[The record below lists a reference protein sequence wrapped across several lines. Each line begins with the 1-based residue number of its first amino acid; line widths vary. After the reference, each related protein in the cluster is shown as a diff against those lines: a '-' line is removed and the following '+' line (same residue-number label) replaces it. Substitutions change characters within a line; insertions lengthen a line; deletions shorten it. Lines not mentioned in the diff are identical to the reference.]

1 MNITKAKKIQL
12 YKEMLRIRLIEEAI
26 AKEYSNQE
34 MRCPIHL
41 SIGQE
46 AIAVGVSALLSKH
59 DLALSAHR
67 SHAHYLAKG
76 GDLKLLLSELYGK
89 ETGCAKGKGGSMH
102 LFDLEAGLIAAV
114 PIVGSTIPIGVGVA
128 WQKVR
133 KQIPGI
139 VVIYLGDGATE
150 EGVFSESLDFASL
163 KNLPVLFVCENNL
176 YSVYTPI
183 ELRQNPLREISQIS
197 KAHGIA
203 SKTGDGNNVEEVCSL
218 TELAI
223 EYIQDKSEP
232 FLLELSTYRWLEHC
246 GPNWDDHLG
255 YRKKGELKEW
265 IIKCPLKRYEQYLIN
280 ENIISDSDIDRINN
294 NINDEIEESFEYAK
308 GSLFPP
314 SDALFDHIYA

>member
-1 MNITKAKKIQL
+1 MNITNTNKIQL
-12 YKEMLRIRLIEEAI
+12 YEEMLRIRLIEEAI
-26 AKEYSNQE
+26 ANEYSNQE

-76 GDLKLLLSELYGK
+76 GDLKLMLSELYGK

-128 WQKVR
+128 WQMVR
-133 KQIPGI
+133 KQIPGV
-139 VVIYLGDGATE
+139 VVIYFGDGATE

-183 ELRQNPLREISQIS
+183 ELRQNPLRQIT
-197 KAHGIA
+197 KIAEAHGIT
-203 SKTGDGNNVEEVCSL
+203 SKTGDGNRVEEVYAFSGQ
-218 TELAI
+218 AI
-223 EYIQDKSEP
+223 EYIQKNKRP
-232 FLLELSTYRWLEHC
+232 YLLELFTYRWLEHC

-255 YRKKGELKEW
+255 YRKKDELKYW
-265 IIKCPLKRYEQYLIN
+265 MAKCPLKRCEKNIKDEKIINDKDLETIN
-280 ENIISDSDIDRINN
+280 EEVDL
-294 NINDEIEESFEYAK
+294 EIREAFNFAK
-308 GSLFPP
+308 SSSLPN
-314 SDALFDHIYA
+314 SEALFEHVYA

>member
-1 MNITKAKKIQL
+1 MNITNTKKIQL
-12 YKEMLRIRLIEEAI
+12 YEEMLRIRLIEEAI
-26 AKEYSNQE
+26 ANEYSNQE

-76 GDLKLLLSELYGK
+76 GDLKLMLSELYGK

-102 LFDLEAGLIAAV
+102 LFDLKAGLIAAV

-133 KQIPGI
+133 KNIPGI
-139 VVIYLGDGATE
+139 VVIYFGDGASE

-176 YSVYTPI
+176 YSVY
-183 ELRQNPLREISQIS
+183 
-197 KAHGIA
+197 
-203 SKTGDGNNVEEVCSL
+203 
-218 TELAI
+218 
-223 EYIQDKSEP
+223 SE
-232 FLLELSTYRWLEHC
+232 
-246 GPNWDDHLG
+246 
-255 YRKKGELKEW
+255 
-265 IIKCPLKRYEQYLIN
+265 
-280 ENIISDSDIDRINN
+280 
-294 NINDEIEESFEYAK
+294 
-308 GSLFPP
+308 
-314 SDALFDHIYA
+314 